1 MIEVINLSKTYKNS
15 TFGITKINFTIKP
28 SDVVAFVGNNGA
40 GKTTTIKAIFNELKI
55 SEGEVL
61 FDGES
66 IFENEN
72 LKKVAFFPD
81 SNNIG
86 LSVKAKDYIFYHGYV
101 MCMKKNDIQE
111 RLNQIAKSLN
121 IENLLNNKIIN
132 LSAGQKKQIILASV
146 LIQKPQ
152 YIFFDEPTANL
163 DVESKIEFMKTIEE
177 IHQAGIGILIASHVL
192 EELQQ
197 VANKLVLID
206 QGKIVFSQEIDKSKD
221 DILQI
226 YLKHHTKKEG
236 NIKLEDVLRPR

>member
-1 MIEVINLSKTYKNS
+1 
-15 TFGITKINFTIKP
+15 
-28 SDVVAFVGNNGA
+28 
-40 GKTTTIKAIFNELKI
+40 
-55 SEGEVL
+55 
-61 FDGES
+61 
-66 IFENEN
+66 
-72 LKKVAFFPD
+72 
-81 SNNIG
+81 
-86 LSVKAKDYIFYHGYV
+86 
-101 MCMKKNDIQE
+101 MKKNDIQE

-226 YLKHHTKKEG
+226 YLKHHTKKKETS
-236 NIKLEDVLRPR
+236 N